1 MMKSIKFKLGIT
13 YGLLVLLFAS
23 LLTVIAFTVGKNSI
37 ETVASDFLMNQ
48 VDNDVA
54 FVEKEM
60 EDIFGEIALENN
72 TLVTASGRDISENHD
87 FVDDISNK
95 LDVAV
100 TIFSKDG
107 SNYRRVTTSIVS
119 QNGGR
124 AVDTMLGKDSA
135 AYDDV
140 VRGVTY
146 FGKADILG
154 EEYLTAY
161 QPMVSGGETIGIIFV
176 GVKTKV
182 VNNIA
187 ERESSEMLKILL
199 TAVVIIIM
207 VAVAF
212 SFVVGSL
219 IANPLVAM
227 KRFTESIAAGNLN
240 VTMAQKYL
248 DNKTE
253 IGDVAMS
260 ITTMHQNLKTL
271 IASIQT
277 SSEKTVMVSSDIK
290 GTLDTASKSTNDIAS
305 AMDEVSRG
313 ATQQAE
319 EIESGSTNAMELG
332 GIIDANTL
340 VSENM
345 RQTSQEIIDV
355 VKSGVSTVEG
365 LEEATTIV
373 KEAQGNIVKGVNN
386 TNVSSE
392 KILVASE
399 LIDSITSQ
407 TNLLALNASIEA
419 ARAGE
424 HGKGFAV
431 VADEIRK
438 LAEQS
443 QSSNAQIQ
451 ALIDELK
458 VNSKLS
464 VENAEKASGAI
475 DRQMEAVD
483 LTRDRFYEIQQAL
496 SDFEEKVGNTLSSSK
511 EMSHRKDGILTIMTN
526 LSSVAE
532 ESAASTEETN
542 AAVEEIADFMEDI
555 LSQVDSLVE
564 LNKAL
569 ETETKKFQM

>member
-13 YGLLVLLFAS
+13 YGLLVFLFAS
-23 LLTVIAFTVGKNSI
+23 LLTVISFTVGRNSI
-37 ETVASDFLMNQ
+37 ETVASEFLMNQ

-60 EDIFGEIALENN
+60 DDIFGDLSLEKN
-72 TLVTASGRDISENHD
+72 TLFTASGRDISKNHD
-87 FVDDISNK
+87 FVDGVSNK

-119 QNGGR
+119 ESGGR

-161 QPMVSGGETIGIIFV
+161 QPIVSGGETIGIIFV

-182 VNNIA
+182 VNHIA
-187 ERESSEMLKILL
+187 ERESTAMLKILL
-199 TAVVIIIM
+199 AAVAIIIII
-207 VAVAF
+207 AVAF
-212 SFVVGSL
+212 SFIVGNL
-219 IANPLVAM
+219 IANPMIAM
-227 KRFTESIAAGNLN
+227 KGFTESIAAGNLN
-240 VTMAQKYL
+240 VIMEQKYL

-253 IGDVAMS
+253 IGDVAVS
-260 ITTMHQNLKTL
+260 ITSMHQNLRTL
-271 IASIQT
+271 IASIQA

-290 GTLDTASKSTNDIAS
+290 GTLDTVSKSTNDIVS

-319 EIESGSTNAMELG
+319 EVERGSNNTIELG
-332 GIIDANTL
+332 GIIDVNTS
-340 VSENM
+340 VNEKM
-345 RQTSQEIIDV
+345 CQTSQGIIDV
-355 VKSGVSTVEG
+355 VKSGVSTVET
-365 LEEATTIV
+365 LEEATHTV
-373 KEAQGNIVKGVNN
+373 RDAQGKIVDGVHN
-386 TNVSSE
+386 TNISTE

-399 LIDSITSQ
+399 LIESISSQ

-443 QSSNAQIQ
+443 QSSNGQIQ
-451 ALIDELK
+451 ELINELK

-464 VENAEKASGAI
+464 VENAEKASSAI
-475 DRQMEAVD
+475 GKQMDAVD
-483 LTRDRFYEIQQAL
+483 LTRDRFYEIQEAL
-496 SDFEEKVGNTLSSSK
+496 SDFEGNVRNTLSSSQ
-511 EMSHRKDGILTIMTN
+511 EMSHRKEGILAIMTT

-542 AAVEEIADFMEDI
+542 AAVEEIADFMEEI
-555 LSQVDSLVE
+555 LSQVDALVE

-569 ETETKKFQM
+569 ETETKKFSM